1 VQADSIKNKNA
12 KQKKKSKKAKDDGF
26 TARFL
31 K

>member
-1 VQADSIKNKNA
+1 VQADSKKNKNA
-12 KQKKKSKKAKDDGF
+12 KQKKKSKKAKDGF